1 MIYLELE
8 TAGLMLKKKQFV
20 YLVAGTKN
28 CISIKVNFDE
38 HWQGL
43 DIFAI
48 CYRDKREYTYPITSA
63 GECLISD
70 MAVISTSG
78 EFKVKLLGTTADGN
92 VVMTTNI
99 VTAYLNDNKFSGAAG
114 GELEYPTNDFLAKVL
129 QETKNAKDY
138 ADKAKDYSESVNVFI
153 PNVDES
159 GVISWTNKAGI
170 ENPVPVNIKGE
181 KGDAFTYNDFTKEQL
196 AGLKGEKGDVG
207 PQGPQGLKGDKGE
220 QGVKGE
226 QGLKGD
232 TGPKGETGEKGA
244 KGDAGTPAT
253 IKVGTVKTGAAG
265 TSVTVSNS
273 GTDSAA
279 VLDFVIPRGDKGEQG
294 LQGIKGD
301 VGPQGPQGVKG
312 DKGEQGTGVTIKGRY
327 DSVSALKSAHPK
339 GKDGDAYMVG
349 VNLYAWSG
357 SEWIDCGN
365 IQGPQ
370 GIKGESGPQGPQ
382 GLKGET
388 GPQGIQGEKGDAFT
402 YADFTEE
409 QLAGLKGAKGDKGDK
424 GDAGAKGEQGPQGLK
439 GETGAKGETG
449 TAATIT
455 IGSVSA
461 GTAAKVTN
469 SGTSTAAVFDF
480 VIPRGE
486 KGERGLQGLQG
497 VPGEKGDT
505 GPQGDV
511 GPQGPQG
518 KQGATGAAGVA
529 ATIKVGTVTTGAAGT
544 AAKVVNSGTTSAA
557 VLDFTIPQGARGE
570 QGAGSTV
577 DVEVATNSEIDNA
590 LALAGTGTIPS
601 GGVVTIAQGGTGATT
616 AAQARAN
623 LGAVAAGDLAAVAK
637 SGNYNDLQ
645 NKPTIPSTTNTKLT
659 GSTTAETL
667 TVTGTLNIPGGKIWI
682 G

>member
-92 VVMTTNI
+92 VIMTTNI

-138 ADKAKDYSESVNVFI
+138 ADKAKEYSESVNVFI

-170 ENPVPVNIKGE
+170 ENPVPVNIKGAKGEKGEQGPRGLTGPQGIQGEKGDAFTYNDFTEEQLAGLKGAKGEKGDKGDKGDTGPQGLQGIQGLKGE

-196 AGLKGEKGDVG
+196 AGLKGDVG

-232 TGPKGETGEKGA
+232 TGPKGETGAKGA

-273 GTDSAA
+273 GTDLEV

-339 GKDGDAYMVG
+339 GNDGDAYMVG

-402 YADFTEE
+402 YNDFTEE

-424 GDAGAKGEQGPQGLK
+424 GDAGH
-439 GETGAKGETG
+439 
-449 TAATIT
+449 
-455 IGSVSA
+455 
-461 GTAAKVTN
+461 
-469 SGTSTAAVFDF
+469 
-480 VIPRGE
+480 
-486 KGERGLQGLQG
+486 
-497 VPGEKGDT
+497 
-505 GPQGDV
+505 QGDV

-544 AAKVVNSGTTSAA
+544 AAQVVNSGTTSAA

-570 QGAGSTV
+570 KGEQGAGSTV
-577 DVEVATNSEIDNA
+577 DVEVATNNEIDNA
-590 LALAGTGTIPS
+590 LALAGVGTLPNNNEIT
-601 GGVVTIAQGGTGATT
+601 V
-616 AAQARAN
+616 
-623 LGAVAAGDLAAVAK
+623 
-637 SGNYNDLQ
+637 
-645 NKPTIPSTTNTKLT
+645 
-659 GSTTAETL
+659 ETL
-667 TVTGTLNIPGGKIWI
+667 NVTKTLNIPGGSIWLE
-682 G
+682 